1 MSNETATDVP
11 IELVGGRHDGTK
23 LGIDSARDRIKYQ
36 GVYYSDT
43 NQVTK
48 GGRLIFRCSSKEGRL
63 KQSFFER
70 GDTV

>member
-1 MSNETATDVP
+1 MSNETVTDVP
-11 IELVGGRHDGTK
+11 IELVGGRHDGIK
-23 LGIDSARDRIKYQ
+23 LSVDSARDKIKYQ

-43 NQVTK
+43 NQVSK

-70 GDTV
+70 GEAV